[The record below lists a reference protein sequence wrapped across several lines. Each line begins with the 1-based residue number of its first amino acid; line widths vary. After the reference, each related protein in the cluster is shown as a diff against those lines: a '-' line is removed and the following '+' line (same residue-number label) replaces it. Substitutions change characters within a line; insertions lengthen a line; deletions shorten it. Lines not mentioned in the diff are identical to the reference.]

1 MSSATSTSAGNTRSA
16 YLQPDFIWSLALFCI
31 AMATIVVLG
40 GRQGLPESAAGLG
53 EIVFFVAFGIFTIAM
68 GYPHPSFGHV
78 SFDRVAQVAS
88 LLVFGP
94 LDAAWIN
101 GLASLIYPWHR
112 LWLGVPLVDV
122 ITASLHNS
130 GLMTLVIL
138 GCGTLYVW
146 LGGAVPLVELN
157 IAAAGPLL
165 ALLLSMQ
172 VANDAGMLMLLYL
185 KNLDPSRL
193 LGLFT
198 SAVEIGSGTIA
209 VLVAIVFV
217 RMEMTVLALLLIV
230 LSLGMLVLKQFA
242 VMRGRLERLVEDR
255 TEELRLKSIELERQ
269 ATHDTLT
276 GLYNRRYADDFVKRE
291 IDVAARTGRDV
302 TVAIADIDRFKRIND
317 TYSHAVG
324 DDVLRRVSRV
334 LRNHCRKTDVL
345 ARYGGEE
352 FLLCFPGTGT
362 EFAEQLCGQMRASVE
377 QMQWDELGGA
387 VPADFGIT
395 ISFGVAAAEAGSRFS
410 AVLGAADS
418 RLYAAKAGGRN
429 RVVGP
434 HSEG

>member
-1 MSSATSTSAGNTRSA
+1 MTSSGTTNAGGRSP
-16 YLQPDFIWSLALFCI
+16 YLKPDFIWSVLLF
-31 AMATIVVLG
+31 ATAAVTIGVLISRHGVLSG
-40 GRQGLPESAAGLG
+40 GLDWGTAA
-53 EIVFFVAFGIFTIAM
+53 FFVAFGVFTIAM
-68 GYPHPSFGHV
+68 GFPHPTFGHV

-88 LLVFGP
+88 LLVLGP

-101 GLASLIYPWHR
+101 GIASLLYPWHR
-112 LWLGVPLVDV
+112 LWLGVPLSAVL
-122 ITASLHNS
+122 TACLHNA
-130 GLMTLVIL
+130 GLMSLTIL
-138 GCGTLYVW
+138 GCGLLYTL
-146 LGGAVPLVELN
+146 LGGPVPLTSLDPK
-157 IAAAGPLL
+157 AAGLL
-165 ALLLSMQ
+165 LLLLLSMQ
-172 VANDAGMLMLLYL
+172 LVNDAGMLMLLFL
-185 KNLDPSRL
+185 KDLDPSRL
-193 LGLFT
+193 LSVFT
-198 SAVEIGSGTIA
+198 SAVEIASGIIA

-217 RMEMTVLALLLIV
+217 RMDLSVLALLLIV

-276 GLYNRRYADDFVKRE
+276 GLYNRRYADDFVQRE
-291 IDVAARTGRDV
+291 IDMAASTGMDV
-302 TVAIADIDRFKRIND
+302 TVAIADIDHFKRIND

-334 LRNHCRKTDVL
+334 LLNHCRKTDVL

-362 EFAEQLCGQMRASVE
+362 EFAEQLCGQMRAAVE
-377 QMQWDELGGA
+377 QMNWSELGDA
-387 VPADFGIT
+387 VPPDFRIT
-395 ISFGVAAAEAGSRFS
+395 LSFGLASVDAGARFS
-410 AVLGAADS
+410 TVLGAADN

-434 HSEG
+434 GSAAG

>member
-31 AMATIVVLG
+31 AMVTIVVLG

-53 EIVFFVAFGIFTIAM
+53 EVVFFVAFGIFTIAM

-157 IAAAGPLL
+157 VAAAGPLL

-198 SAVEIGSGTIA
+198 SAVEIGSGMIA

-291 IDVAARTGRDV
+291 IDVAARTGLDV

-362 EFAEQLCGQMRASVE
+362 EFAELLCGQMRASVE
-377 QMQWDELGGA
+377 QMKWDELGGA

-434 HSEG
+434 HSEA